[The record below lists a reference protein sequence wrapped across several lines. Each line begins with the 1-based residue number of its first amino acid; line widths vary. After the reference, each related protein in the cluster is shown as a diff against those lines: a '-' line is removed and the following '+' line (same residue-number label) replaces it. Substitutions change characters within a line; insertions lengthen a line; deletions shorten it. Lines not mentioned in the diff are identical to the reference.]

1 MASAQLC
8 HQHVHRVQL
17 EQALNTL
24 SVGLEKVAYAEWMSW
39 DETPLK
45 VGLKA
50 RASSGGKLGHTQ
62 CVGLAT
68 AGVTMLPKLG
78 LNSNQ
83 DSRICKVLQTQ
94 QSVGMLIKCED
105 KYVKLIVEQACPLQV
120 LERNSATILRSA
132 LLSLS
137 GSSKWSNGFGFK
149 SRVSS
154 YDKAPYNSKASR
166 SVSTDRQG
174 WCSLDLTCEVHDS
187 ARAFGSTF
195 NTFMSSHISGLISV
209 ALCLREAGA
218 FNIFREC
225 LREEIR
231 SRVKVIHGLPSEHST
246 LHKTRLMDAFFA
258 SGSKS
263 IPQMMLLSLLPNGD
277 WQAHEVEHYI
287 EPGKPVPHLSTL
299 TCMLEAGLCHALLNR
314 RPRMWA
320 RHRWTGAEVATD
332 EVSLLEC
339 VHRLMSTTFMRF
351 MWRSSSV
358 GASVCLKTSTE
369 ISMQPDNTNHE
380 GVASSDHGV
389 ETADVDQYTAQ
400 VCLEG
405 GTSEDVAGRSVQQSW
420 ADENAANRRKACQWL
435 QNSPLDSLC
444 IMRLCMEPLRL
455 LLARQFE
462 VASFEWELKERA
474 KAITAMETGQTEG
487 VASRDYQVTI
497 ACSLK
502 LEEKY
507 FNQLGSLFT
516 NTDMWQLIQEGS
528 RTVEVNHLIF
538 KLLSRQGCCIE
549 MNIRHPHK
557 QMPFA
562 LYQILHNPMCAE
574 EMSRTEACR
583 MDSFATKLLEQFPGY
598 SGTSCFHTIEL
609 NAILATTSIACVES
623 RHASIRREAFLKSAH
638 TWTEEIVNLSA
649 AWTLQQLRRGR
660 SRLQM
665 GKPGKTVAQTVP
677 LVTARAKK
685 KAMTKELV
693 FIHLLVFCHQ
703 NHKAEL
709 H

>member
-1 MASAQLC
+1 MNSDDWGLVAATDESTACGAATTDALSDDWGAVATAPSPPSELASEDDWANVAAPEAAEVLEVSGVHEEEPDLHASYIADTSVQKRRRGRPPKAPKVADVQDSWGQCALESSHQNSSDIPVVLQSSIGDAGAYFLQLQSLGADQTLMVPKQYIGKTTVLQGFKMLPLTSSALVQCCLRGRAAQGTSKSDFNGIHLHYLDSGKEFHMASTSVKAAQLGMPRQQLTGKLIKMASAQLC

-277 WQAHEVEHYI
+277 WQAHE
-287 EPGKPVPHLSTL
+287 
-299 TCMLEAGLCHALLNR
+299 
-314 RPRMWA
+314 
-320 RHRWTGAEVATD
+320 
-332 EVSLLEC
+332 
-339 VHRLMSTTFMRF
+339 
-351 MWRSSSV
+351 
-358 GASVCLKTSTE
+358 
-369 ISMQPDNTNHE
+369 
-380 GVASSDHGV
+380 
-389 ETADVDQYTAQ
+389 
-400 VCLEG
+400 
-405 GTSEDVAGRSVQQSW
+405 
-420 ADENAANRRKACQWL
+420 
-435 QNSPLDSLC
+435 
-444 IMRLCMEPLRL
+444 
-455 LLARQFE
+455 
-462 VASFEWELKERA
+462 
-474 KAITAMETGQTEG
+474 
-487 VASRDYQVTI
+487 
-497 ACSLK
+497 
-502 LEEKY
+502 
-507 FNQLGSLFT
+507 
-516 NTDMWQLIQEGS
+516 
-528 RTVEVNHLIF
+528 
-538 KLLSRQGCCIE
+538 
-549 MNIRHPHK
+549 
-557 QMPFA
+557 
-562 LYQILHNPMCAE
+562 
-574 EMSRTEACR
+574 
-583 MDSFATKLLEQFPGY
+583 
-598 SGTSCFHTIEL
+598 
-609 NAILATTSIACVES
+609 
-623 RHASIRREAFLKSAH
+623 
-638 TWTEEIVNLSA
+638 
-649 AWTLQQLRRGR
+649 
-660 SRLQM
+660 
-665 GKPGKTVAQTVP
+665 
-677 LVTARAKK
+677 
-685 KAMTKELV
+685 
-693 FIHLLVFCHQ
+693 
-703 NHKAEL
+703 
-709 H
+709 